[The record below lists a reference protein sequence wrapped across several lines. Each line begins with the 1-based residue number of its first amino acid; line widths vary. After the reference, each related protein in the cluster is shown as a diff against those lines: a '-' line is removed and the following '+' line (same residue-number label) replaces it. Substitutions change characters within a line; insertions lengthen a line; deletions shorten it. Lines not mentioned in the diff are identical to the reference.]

1 MLFRTKDL
9 EAIFA
14 GRVTTAFR
22 RWKKVG
28 AKPGSQQ
35 RTQLGM
41 IAIDSVEEV
50 DPATLTEADATAA
63 NYPGLAALHAMFDAQ
78 EGTCY
83 RITLRPGGP
92 DPREALRNA
101 ADISPEDRAKIDKRL
116 AKLDAESPWSIATLK
131 CIEENPA
138 VVSTK
143 LAEMLGRERFA
154 LKDDIRKLKAL
165 GLTESLEVGY
175 RLSPRGKAYL
185 DGMS

>member
-28 AKPGSQQ
+28 AKAGGQQ

-41 IAIDSVEEV
+41 VAIDAVEEV
-50 DPATLTEADATAA
+50 DPATLTEADAAAA
-63 NYPGLAALHAMFDAQ
+63 NYPSLAALHAMFDAQ

-92 DPREALRNA
+92 DPREALQKA
-101 ADISPEDRAKIDKRL
+101 ADIAPEDRAKIDKRL
-116 AKLDAESPWSIATLK
+116 AKLDAESPWTAATLR
-131 CIEENPA
+131 CIAENPA

-185 DGMS
+185 DGVG